1 MLLRN
6 FTKAQNTS
14 KLNPL
19 TTLSRNFTVYSNQ
32 PARDTEQYGQ
42 KKFIYDYSIHS
53 YPAHVKVFLE
63 KRFIHKDEIWPK
75 MYITQPIQ
83 STINSLATQ
92 TLPYLRDLEH
102 VDEIG
107 AQKERGR
114 LGSQFILNVMMED
127 YFKPFLD
134 EVSKKYV
141 MNGDTVPMKDA
152 QKDKELK
159 KKVVDLYH
167 QFHFGSEMT
176 PLERQVEN
184 DYLGEKIE
192 KYVSWGRTG
201 VSSQILNFKN
211 SSNIV
216 LETDLQ
222 ECMDRH

>member
-6 FTKAQNTS
+6 LTKQTPAS
-14 KLNPL
+14 IA
-19 TTLSRNFTVYSNQ
+19 RNFTVYSNQ
-32 PARDTEQYGQ
+32 PARISEIYGQ
-42 KKFIYDYSIHS
+42 KKFEYDYAIDK

-75 MYITQPIQ
+75 MYITQPVE

-102 VDEIG
+102 VDDLG

-114 LGSQFILNVMMED
+114 LGSQFILNVMLED

-141 MNGDTVPMKDA
+141 MNGDTVPMKDL
-152 QKDKELK
+152 QKDKEIK

-167 QFHFGSEMT
+167 QFYFGAEMT
-176 PLERQVEN
+176 PLERQIEF
-184 DYLGEKIE
+184 DYLSEK
-192 KYVSWGRTG
+192 V
-201 VSSQILNFKN
+201 
-211 SSNIV
+211 
-216 LETDLQ
+216 
-222 ECMDRH
+222 